1 MQVSPRRFIASSFT
15 LSVVLERRSFSMSTF
30 PLLQLIPFSSNIKIC
45 SSLKTRYVRI
55 PRTEAEIESCMREY
69 NEAGMPGCIGSADAT
84 HIALW
89 MCSANFK
96 QLHTGFK
103 DSHPTRAFNI
113 TVNHRRRI
121 LYTTKGHPGRWND
134 KTLILYDD
142 FLRGIYEGRLYSDVE
157 FDLSSSINGERH
169 TRKYKG
175 VWIMVDNGYLRCPSH
190 RQQYCHY

>member
-69 NEAGMPGCIGSADAT
+69 KEAGMPGCIGSADAT

-89 MCSANFK
+89 MCSANSSSFIPDSK
-96 QLHTGFK
+96 IHIQLAPSTSRSITGGASFTPPRVIQGVGMTK
-103 DSHPTRAFNI
+103 PSFFMTIFCVAYTRAGFI
-113 TVNHRRRI
+113 
-121 LYTTKGHPGRWND
+121 PM
-134 KTLILYDD
+134 
-142 FLRGIYEGRLYSDVE
+142 
-157 FDLSSSINGERH
+157 SSSIS
-169 TRKYKG
+169 
-175 VWIMVDNGYLRCPSH
+175 LRV
-190 RQQYCHY
+190 